1 MIKGIKN
8 MENWK
13 ILDYPALIEVLPLS
27 NYQLQLTFET
37 GEVRI
42 FDCKPYLG
50 GRAFDALNDEKMF
63 ETAQVYWDTVGW
75 ANGAD
80 IAPETLYWDSIP
92 IEKHETAKPGI
103 LPMKNQGKAS
113 QASEQ
118 TLLDYQPVTA
128 VAALPGY
135 LLKLTFASKEVRIF
149 DFKSRLKR
157 KMFYALNDEKLFETA
172 KVYFDS
178 VAWAN
183 GVDIAPETLYLGS
196 IPIEETE
203 QKNR

>member
-1 MIKGIKN
+1 

-13 ILDYPALIEVLPLS
+13 ILGYRKVVEVLPLP
-27 NYQLQLTFET
+27 NYELQLTFET
-37 GEVRI
+37 GEIRI
-42 FDCKPYLG
+42 FDCKPYLNG
-50 GRAFDALNDEKMF
+50 QVFNALKDKKMF

-80 IAPETLYWDSIP
+80 LAPETLYLDSIP
-92 IEKHETAKPGI
+92 VEKHENGESGI

-113 QASEQ
+113 QVSEP
-118 TLLDYQPVTA
+118 TLSDYQPVTA
-128 VAALPGY
+128 VEALPDY

-157 KMFYALNDEKLFETA
+157 KIFYALNDEKLFRTA

-183 GVDIAPETLYLGS
+183 GVDIAPETLYLES